1 MAAAGMH
8 TQACRPL
15 HNTHMKIVLPALQ
28 CSRPYLEGVLPRP
41 AAKSAAAALLS
52 KCDSTERSDSSS
64 DDEEGQDLC
73 NCEFSLAY
81 GAHTRQLRMCR
92 VSVASISQDL
102 CICEFSLACSAQRP
116 PAAHRTVRRKCTPA
130 LFLFGQGSRIGEV
143 C

>member
-1 MAAAGMH
+1 
-8 TQACRPL
+8 
-15 HNTHMKIVLPALQ
+15 MKIVLPALQ

-92 VSVASISQDL
+92 VLIASLSQDL
-102 CICEFSLACSAQRP
+102 CICEFSLACSAHARQLRTGLSG
-116 PAAHRTVRRKCTPA
+116 ASAHLVHCSCAVMAHGLRRCA
-130 LFLFGQGSRIGEV
+130 SGLLL
-143 C
+143 